1 MRRPFITPSPEID
14 RLAGDTPFRDV
25 IAIRVHA
32 SADAIFEA
40 LRRVTLEEMKV
51 AWLLGEIR
59 YLPMRLLGRLPHDR
73 VRTPFLETLY
83 RSGTRVLLDRTPAEL
98 ITGSAGRLHCL
109 DQRPVRF
116 ASRQAFDRFAAPGYQ
131 KLFISVRVQP
141 ASDGDGGWLVLEHAT
156 CPLSADAA
164 RGFAHYWR
172 LVRPLGA
179 FVTRQLLH
187 AVAARAAQSDGR
199 HRSDRSFVAK
209 EVAMAR
215 ILVIYGTTDGQT
227 GRIAAA
233 LGEALRVTGAA
244 VDVIKAS
251 NRAPRPEGYDGVIVA
266 ASVHAGGYQRGVR
279 RWVRMHADALAT
291 RPAAFVSVCLGVLQH
306 DPNVDRELETIVE
319 RFETLTGWHP
329 GVVKVVAGA
338 LPYTRY
344 NWLKRRAMRRIVEK
358 AGGDTDTSRDYEY
371 TDWSDVRAFAVA
383 FAGVVAE
390 TGAKVA
396 LNRQAV

>member
-1 MRRPFITPSPEID
+1 MRRPFITPSPELD

-59 YLPMRLLGRLPHDR
+59 YLPMRLLGRLPYDR

-83 RSGTRVLLDRTPAEL
+83 RSGTRILLDRTPAEL
-98 ITGSAGRLHCL
+98 ITGSAGRLHCI
-109 DQRPVRF
+109 DQQPVRF
-116 ASRQAFDRFAAPGYQ
+116 ASRQAFDRFATPGYQ

-141 ASDGDGGWLVLEHAT
+141 ASDGGGWIVLEHAT
-156 CPLSADAA
+156 RPLSADAA

-187 AVAARAAQSDGR
+187 AVAARAAQSDR
-199 HRSDRSFVAK
+199 QRSDTSPSVK
-209 EVAMAR
+209 EVAMTR
-215 ILVIYGTTDGQT
+215 IMVIYGTTDGQT

-233 LGEALRVTGAA
+233 LGEALRGTGAA
-244 VDVIKAS
+244 ADVIEAS
-251 NRAPRPEGYDGVIVA
+251 DRAPGPDGYDGVIVA
-266 ASVHAGGYQRGVR
+266 ASVRAGGYQRGVR
-279 RWVRMHADALAT
+279 RWVRTHADALAT

-319 RFETLTGWHP
+319 RFEESTGWHP

-344 NWLKRRAMRRIVEK
+344 NFLKRWVLRRIVKK

-371 TDWSDVRAFAVA
+371 TDWNDVRAFAVA
-383 FAGVVAE
+383 FAGGVAE
-390 TGAKVA
+390 TGAAVA
-396 LNRQAV
+396 LTVNVGSA